1 MPQAEA
7 EVEIAAPIELVWRI
21 MLDLEGYAAWNPFI
35 VRIDAPRPGR
45 AEVGDDL
52 GLHVRWRSGLRVRTR
67 ERITR
72 LEPPR
77 AVGSRREA
85 LLEYEFRGPVAALGL
100 VRGRRL
106 QTLEQLAGGP
116 TRYRTH
122 ERLHGALAAL
132 VPASAVRD
140 GFERHAAALAAHAE
154 GLART
159 APGGA
164 RGQL

>member
-1 MPQAEA
+1 VPQAEA

-35 VRIDAPRPGR
+35 VRIDAPRPGPAR
-45 AEVGDDL
+45 VGDDL

-77 AVGSRREA
+77 PVGSRREA
-85 LLEYEFRGPVAALGL
+85 LLEYEFRGPVAALRL

-106 QTLEQLAGGP
+106 QALEQLAGGP
-116 TRYRTH
+116 TRYRTS
-122 ERLHGALAAL
+122 ERLHGALAIF
-132 VPASAVRD
+132 VPARAVRD
-140 GFERHAAALAAHAE
+140 GFERHAAALAARAE
-154 GLART
+154 WLARSAT
-159 APGGA
+159 RAA
-164 RGQL
+164 RRQG